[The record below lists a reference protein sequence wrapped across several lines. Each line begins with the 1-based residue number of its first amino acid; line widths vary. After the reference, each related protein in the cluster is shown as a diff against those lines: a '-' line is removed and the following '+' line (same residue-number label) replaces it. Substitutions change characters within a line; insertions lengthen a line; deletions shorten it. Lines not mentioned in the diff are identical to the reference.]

1 MICFLFVSSQKTV
14 VLIGFHS
21 NNHKSDFK
29 RSYRSIE
36 TFYNYVN
43 LLNVLYNLH
52 NVPKFASLVISKV
65 MRLFFHHYIG
75 NGRVSH

>member
-43 LLNVLYNLH
+43 LLNLFYLIQ
-52 NVPKFASLVISKV
+52 KSLKV
-65 MRLFFHHYIG
+65 EEEQEFFK
-75 NGRVSH
+75 NSVRQMKNP